1 VASTYSLI
9 PSLTA
14 IPEGQILQ
22 TLVQTT
28 GVTTNTVLYWSLSG
42 AGIAAADFSAG
53 ILTGSGKVD
62 ATGKFSFSHTIAL
75 DKITEGTETLQIKLF
90 SNSSRTTQVGT
101 TALVSI
107 LDTSTTPLPTY
118 AVTPSLAVVNEG
130 VAVTSTVKTT
140 NVATGTVL
148 YWALSGTG
156 ITAADFSAGALTGSG
171 KVAANGQFSFSHT
184 LALDKSTEG
193 NETVQI
199 KLYSDAAR
207 TVQVG
212 TTASYL
218 VNDTSTKPVPT
229 YTVTPSLT
237 APNEGQVVTTTV
249 ATTNV
254 ATGTVLYWG
263 LSGNGITAADY
274 SAGLLTGSGTVAS
287 TGKFT
292 FSHTLA
298 NDKTTEGPETVQ
310 IKLYSDV
317 GRTIQ
322 VGNTGSYIIGDT
334 SKGVPTYSLNPSV
347 LSINEGADLITT
359 VKTTNVIPGTQLF
372 WQLSGAG
379 ITANDLYNSS
389 LTGSGTVDAS
399 GQFAFTTSIAS
410 DFTTEGPETL
420 LIKLFTDAAYTQQ
433 VGVAASVAIA
443 DTSTK
448 PVSLSPQAT
457 FMVMASRGSNE
468 GSVLNT
474 TVHTTGVPVGTP
486 LYWALSGTGI
496 TDTDFSSGPLTGSGV
511 VGANGMFSFAHTI
524 ANDQVTEG
532 AETLLVKLYSDPART
547 QQVGS
552 TTTCVIADT
561 SLAIGQAAAVPTY
574 SLATTAVAVIEGT
587 ELTTTINT
595 NNVAKGTQV
604 YWNINGPNV
613 TSLDFSSGN
622 VIGSATVGTSGQI
635 QLTHVLAAD
644 QRTEGNETLHF
655 NLYGDPALSKLL
667 ATTSVSILDSSRAAG
682 SETYGLSA
690 SALTVTEGETISFN
704 VDTTNVPDGTIL
716 YYQIR
721 GNNVSGTDLIA
732 GNLFGQVLVKAG
744 KASFSQTLFK
754 DLKTEGD
761 EVLLVRLFSDKP
773 GGTAIG
779 SQVQVT
785 VKDSSIA
792 PNIATEIIQP
802 QFTPFR
808 VTKWASALPLATLK
822 QADYFGDQPDIWG
835 TNFAPAPDPGGQ
847 PGLYQNLDPNQVDYH
862 GIAPEFY
869 NQVVAGTDTPYY
881 TTGEKTSWYTQRE
894 RAGYQRLVDSPDG
907 VFMTEIYGYDG
918 TVPGSTFK
926 TKVGQPIVVRHWNE
940 LPLAPGMPAG
950 MVERE
955 SIHLHGAHTPAH
967 SDGYAS
973 FVINPGNYR
982 DYYYPNTIPMG
993 NDGKP
998 DFGESPSNMWY
1009 HDHGED
1015 ITDFQVIK
1023 GMAGFWNAF
1032 DDIELDLVKNH
1043 VLPGWWKSTAEWNEE
1058 EFMTH
1063 QSQYDIPMALSDR
1076 RFNADGSVFYDGMP
1090 IGTNTD
1096 GYLGDVMMINGQAYP
1111 FMSVEPTQYRMRML
1125 DASTARIWNLHFENE
1140 AGVTQDHLRIGN
1152 DTWLLP
1158 HPVQMDH
1165 FIIGPAQRADVV
1177 MDFSNYA
1184 PGTVLYLVNT
1194 SEQNKGTGPKGDLL
1208 TNGTT
1213 GFSERIMK
1221 IVVGEKTA
1229 TTPTNTI
1236 DTNTFL
1242 RENTPILDSEISNR
1256 RTFQFGRSNGYW
1268 LINQTHFE
1276 HDISN
1281 NPMDLGV
1288 AEEWTLIN
1296 GGGGWWHPIHIH
1308 LESHQVKS
1316 INGIAPGP
1324 DYFPEKMFKSDTSLL
1339 GPNTHIVINMKFRT
1353 FEGPFVFHCHI
1364 LQHEDNMMM
1373 FNFDPNLDGP
1383 GYKEGDPIPEDRDY
1397 TPYPYFHPHTGT
1409 TSTGPTVPIQAPS
1422 PDAAPP
1428 DTLSPL
1434 ILSNFGFSAW
1444 GTSSA
1449 DLMQAT
1455 DQNSYLNGREGA
1467 DTLKGGLGHDMLVGG
1482 SGHDVISGGDGDDLL
1497 AGEVGHD
1504 VLTGG
1509 AGRDGF
1515 YYIQADPFYN
1525 DEITDFEAGKDF
1537 ISIDLAIHNANGAD
1551 ATWTWIGAN
1560 SFDGAVKGQVRFV
1573 NELLQVDLDG
1583 NTFADINVLVKGV
1596 ASFDQNWL
1604 IVPTVGAGVPA
1615 GTKLGSPF

>member
-28 GVTTNTVLYWSLSG
+28 GVTTNTVIYWSLSG

-274 SAGLLTGSGTVAS
+274 SAGLLTGSGTVAA

-292 FSHTLA
+292 FAHTLA
-298 NDKTTEGPETVQ
+298 NDITTEGAETVQ
-310 IKLYSDV
+310 IKLYSDSA
-317 GRTIQ
+317 RTIQ

-334 SKGVPTYSLNPSV
+334 SKGVATYAVTPAVASIDEGVN
-347 LSINEGADLITT
+347 LSTT
-359 VKTTNVIPGTQLF
+359 VTTTNVIPGTLLY
-372 WQLSGAG
+372 WQVSGTG
-379 ITANDLYNSS
+379 ITAADFNPSILS
-389 LTGSGTVDAS
+389 GSGTVGPN
-399 GQFAFTTSIAS
+399 GQFSFTNAIAS
-410 DFTTEGPETL
+410 DFLTEGPETL
-420 LIKLFTDAAYTQQ
+420 LIKLFTDPAFTTQ
-433 VGVAASVAIA
+433 VGNTGSVVIN
-443 DTSTK
+443 DTYTT
-448 PVSLSPQAT
+448 PVLLPPTAT
-457 FMVMASRGSNE
+457 FMLMASSRALNE

-474 TVHTTGVPVGTP
+474 TVHTTGLPTGTS
-486 LYWALSGTGI
+486 LFWELSGTGI
-496 TDTDFSSGPLTGSGV
+496 TAADFSSGPLTGFGV
-511 VGANGMFSFAHTI
+511 TAANGMFSFSHTI
-524 ANDQVTEG
+524 ASDQITEG
-532 AETLLVKLYSDPART
+532 TETLLIKLYSDPART
-547 QQVGS
+547 KQVGS
-552 TTTCVIADT
+552 STTCVIADT
-561 SLAIGQAAAVPTY
+561 STTIGQVVAVPTY
-574 SLATTAVAVIEGT
+574 SLATSAVAVIEGT
-587 ELTTTINT
+587 ELTTTIKTT
-595 NNVAKGTQV
+595 NVPKGTQV
-604 YWNINGPNV
+604 YWNISGTNV
-613 TSLDFSSGN
+613 TSQDFSNGT
-622 VIGSATVGTSGQI
+622 VIGSATVGNDGQI

-644 QRTEGNETLHF
+644 VKTEGNESLHF
-655 NLYGDPALSKLL
+655 NLYGDPALSNLL
-667 ATTSVSILDSSRAAG
+667 ATTAVSILDSSRAAG
-682 SETYGLSA
+682 LETYELVPSA
-690 SALTVTEGETISFN
+690 STINEGDTITFN
-704 VDTTNVPDGTIL
+704 VNTTNVPDGSIL

-721 GNNVSGTDLIA
+721 GNNVNGQDLGA
-732 GNLFGQVLVKAG
+732 GNLFGQVLVNAG
-744 KASFSQTLFK
+744 KASFSQTLLK

-761 EVLLVRLFSDKP
+761 EVLLARLFSDKP

-785 VKDSSIA
+785 VTDSSAA
-792 PNIATEIIQP
+792 PNVATEIIQP
-802 QFTPFR
+802 KFTPFR
-808 VTKWASALPLATLK
+808 VTKWASALPIPTLK
-822 QADYFGDQPDIWG
+822 QADYVGDQPDIWG

-847 PGLYQNLDPNQVDYH
+847 PGLYPNLDPNQIDYH

-869 NQVVAGTDTPYY
+869 NQNVAGTNTPYY
-881 TTGEKTSWYTQRE
+881 TTGQKTSWYTQRE
-894 RAGYQRLVDSPDG
+894 RAGYQQLVDSPDG
-907 VFMTEIYGYDG
+907 VFVSEVYGYDG

-940 LPLAPGMPAG
+940 LPTAPGLPAN

-1023 GMAGFWNAF
+1023 GMAGWWNAF

-1063 QSQYDIPMALSDR
+1063 QSPYDIPMALTDR
-1076 RFNADGSVFYDGMP
+1076 RFNADGSVFYDGFP
-1090 IGTNTD
+1090 FGPNTD
-1096 GYLGDVMMINGQAYP
+1096 GYLGDVMMINGKAYP
-1111 FMSVEPTQYRMRML
+1111 FMAVEPTQYRMRML

-1140 AGVTQDHLRIGN
+1140 AGVTQNHLRIGN

-1158 HPVQMDH
+1158 NPVQMDH

-1177 MDFSNYA
+1177 MDFSGYA

-1194 SEQNKGTGPKGDLL
+1194 SEQNKGTGPSGNLL
-1208 TNGTT
+1208 TNGTS

-1242 RENTPILDSEISNR
+1242 RENTPILASEISNH
-1256 RTFQFGRSNGYW
+1256 RTFQFGRNNGW
-1268 LINQTHFE
+1268 WMINQTEFE

-1281 NPMDLGV
+1281 NPMPVGV

-1308 LESHQVKS
+1308 LESHQVQS
-1316 INGIAPGP
+1316 INGIAPSP
-1324 DYFPEKMFKSDTSLL
+1324 TYFPEKMFKSDTSLL
-1339 GPNTHIVINMKFRT
+1339 GPNTNIVLYMKFRT

-1373 FNFDPNLDGP
+1373 FNFDPNLDGSA
-1383 GYKEGDPIPEDRDY
+1383 YVAGDPIPADRDY
-1397 TPYPYFHPHTGT
+1397 TPLPFAHTHHPTAT
-1409 TSTGPTVPIQAPS
+1409 TGPTLDAQPS
-1422 PDAAPP
+1422 PDAAAAPEF
-1428 DTLSPL
+1428 SPVL
-1434 ILSNFGFSAW
+1434 LTNFPNIVYGS
-1444 GTSSA
+1444 SSA
-1449 DLMQAT
+1449 DVMVAT
-1455 DQNSYLNGREGA
+1455 AQNSYLNGRSGN
-1467 DTLKGGLGHDMLVGG
+1467 DTLQGDVGNDMLVGG
-1482 SGHDVISGGDGDDLL
+1482 NGNDTIIGGAGDDLI

-1515 YYIQADPFYN
+1515 YYVTADPFYN
-1525 DEITDFEAGKDF
+1525 DVITDFEAGKDF
-1537 ISIDLAIHNANGAD
+1537 VSIDIAVHNANGAD
-1551 ATWTWIGAN
+1551 ATWTWIGTN

-1573 NELLQVDLDG
+1573 NQLLQVDLDG
-1583 NTFADINVLVKGV
+1583 NTYADINVLLPGV
-1596 ASFDQNWL
+1596 ANFDPTWL
-1604 IVPTVGAGVPA
+1604 NVPTVGTPPSTTQLV
-1615 GTKLGSPF
+1615 SRI